1 MTVKKFLNWFKPNK
15 PFKVAFVSI
24 ETKFGSVDELPE
36 SILSAE
42 LIRTSKDNDGCV
54 VLEVKE

>member
-1 MTVKKFLNWFKPNK
+1 MKKFLNWLKPNK
-15 PFKVAFVSI
+15 PFKVAFVGI
-24 ETKFGSVDELPE
+24 EAKFGSAEELPE
-36 SILSAE
+36 SILNAE

>member
-1 MTVKKFLNWFKPNK
+1 MTVKKFLNWLKPNN
-15 PFKVAFVSI
+15 PFKVAFVGT
-24 ETKFGSVDELPE
+24 EAKFGSAEELPE
-36 SILSAE
+36 SILNAE

>member
-1 MTVKKFLNWFKPNK
+1 MTVKKFLNRLKPNK
-15 PFKVAFVSI
+15 PFKVAFVRI
-24 ETKFGSVDELPE
+24 EAKFCSVEELPE

-42 LIRTSKDNDGCV
+42 LIRISKDNDGCV

>member
-1 MTVKKFLNWFKPNK
+1 MTVKKFLNLLKPNK
-15 PFKVAFVSI
+15 PFKVAFVGN
-24 ETKFGSVDELPE
+24 EAKFGSIGELPE

-42 LIRTSKDNDGCV
+42 LIRTSKDNDGCM

>member
-1 MTVKKFLNWFKPNK
+1 MTVKKFLNWLKPNK

-24 ETKFGSVDELPE
+24 EAKFGSAEELPE
-36 SILSAE
+36 SILNAE
-42 LIRTSKDNDGCV
+42 LIRTSKGNDGCV

>member
-1 MTVKKFLNWFKPNK
+1 MTVKKFLNWRKPNK
-15 PFKVAFVSI
+15 PFKVAFVGI
-24 ETKFGSVDELPE
+24 EAKFGSAEELPE
-36 SILSAE
+36 SILNAE

>member
-1 MTVKKFLNWFKPNK
+1 MTVKKFLNWLKPNK
-15 PFKVAFVSI
+15 PFKVVFVGI
-24 ETKFGSVDELPE
+24 EAKFGSAEELPE
-36 SILSAE
+36 SILNAE